1 MWKMCIEYY
10 DALLIA
16 GLLAGT
22 GMMLYILILG
32 IIEYRKAIKEFE
44 GFVRERQEMNRQ
56 LFKKNKL

>member
-1 MWKMCIEYY
+1 MCIEYY

-44 GFVRERQEMNRQ
+44 GFVRERHEMNRQ
-56 LFKKNKL
+56 LSKKNKL